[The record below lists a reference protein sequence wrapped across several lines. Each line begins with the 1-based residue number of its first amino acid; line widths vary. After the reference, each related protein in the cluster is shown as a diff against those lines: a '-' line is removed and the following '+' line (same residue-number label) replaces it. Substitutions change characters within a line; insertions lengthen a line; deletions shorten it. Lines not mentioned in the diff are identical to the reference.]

1 MKLINITAI
10 LLLLLLQPGCSGK
23 QELHS
28 AKVLQDGEELL
39 WGQVSAPQLFFDYPE
54 WKIEYDN
61 YQVDTIA
68 LHGLK
73 PDRELAV
80 EIFFATWCADS
91 QREVPRFLKVTALL
105 HFFKD
110 DSIRMY
116 AVNRKK
122 QLTDNL
128 CSLRNIS
135 RVATFIFYRSG
146 REIGR
151 IIEYPQDTMEKDLK
165 SIFELK

>member
-1 MKLINITAI
+1 MKLIDITAI
-10 LLLLLLQPGCSGK
+10 LLLLLLQQGCSGK

-39 WGQVSAPQLFFDYPE
+39 WGRISAPQLFFDYPD
-54 WKIEYDN
+54 WKIEYNN

-68 LHGLK
+68 LYGLK
-73 PDRELAV
+73 PDREHAV
-80 EIFFATWCADS
+80 EIFFATWCEDS
-91 QREVPRFLKVTALL
+91 QREVPRFLKINDLL
-105 HFFKD
+105 HFFAE

-116 AVNRKK
+116 AVDRKK
-122 QLTDNL
+122 QLAGNL

-135 RVATFIFYRSG
+135 RVATFIFFKSG

-151 IIEYPQDTMEKDLK
+151 IIEYPQETMEKDLK
-165 SIFELK
+165 SIFELR